1 MKLRMDSRTCI
12 CSMDTQPAVSGKYSA
27 VSEDW
32 QRAAQK
38 DAERSVCVCAYE
50 QNDCLF
56 IRRPVIV
63 EPCK

>member
-1 MKLRMDSRTCI
+1 
-12 CSMDTQPAVSGKYSA
+12 MDTQPAVSGKYSA